1 MSFYISKIEKLL
13 RNNIWLLFFFVLFAN
28 IIHIAISTLL
38 APSGISLATATCQWD
53 CLWYKEIA
61 TYNYTAIPRL
71 YDTKR
76 LAQADWA
83 FFPLYP
89 LATRLV
95 EKISH
100 LNFEWS
106 GLILNSF
113 LWTSIITL
121 IYRDVSKRIGKVS
134 PLLFTLFCLMYPFN
148 IWYHSQYSEAIYG
161 FFLILLVVGMQ
172 NNSFIISSFSSF
184 FLSLS
189 RPTGFILTCI
199 LSMQGFF
206 IKIKDNFS
214 SDKTDLVEK
223 LLFYSLT
230 VVSAGA
236 GLAFFILYLYNIT
249 GDGLAFLHV
258 EKTWGK
264 GVFPAFDLAQY
275 MLHKRRIIFFFY
287 LIISIWLTW
296 KMRAKM
302 WRLNMTIVIS
312 TLLLACCSG
321 IASIERYIFSN
332 PMVIEF
338 LAFYAVQLKGKK
350 SVILFIACFFG
361 NLLTM
366 FLWLRHSHILI

>member
-1 MSFYISKIEKLL
+1 
-13 RNNIWLLFFFVLFAN
+13 
-28 IIHIAISTLL
+28 
-38 APSGISLATATCQWD
+38 
-53 CLWYKEIA
+53 
-61 TYNYTAIPRL
+61 
-71 YDTKR
+71 
-76 LAQADWA
+76 
-83 FFPLYP
+83 
-89 LATRLV
+89 
-95 EKISH
+95 
-100 LNFEWS
+100 
-106 GLILNSF
+106 
-113 LWTSIITL
+113 
-121 IYRDVSKRIGKVS
+121 
-134 PLLFTLFCLMYPFN
+134 MYPFN